1 MALNNVITPQLQDVE
16 DNFLAYLANR
26 NRFITDP
33 LLQDDIDPFTGE
45 PIYGNI
51 GPLEALVGR
60 VMPFWN
66 TKGGTED
73 WRKWM
78 LSTGWTGL
86 SEPMINKETGEEIT
100 PDTRQWINRYIG
112 QELKGQWVSDIT
124 KLMEQDGGKFAKEW
138 KQSGR
143 DLKIEDSYIHEE
155 LTRLKKKYFDAAWAA
170 WKLQNNKVVG
180 NAKALEGMQKDATRR
195 NSLDDANQYRQT
207 REEQLE
213 NITNFPVK

>member
-1 MALNNVITPQLQDVE
+1 
-16 DNFLAYLANR
+16 
-26 NRFITDP
+26 
-33 LLQDDIDPFTGE
+33 
-45 PIYGNI
+45 
-51 GPLEALVGR
+51 
-60 VMPFWN
+60 MPFWN

-207 REEQLE
+207 KEEQLE
-213 NITNFPVK
+213 NITNLPVK